1 MIFAISVNKDRET
14 LTKAVLMHN
23 GHVVE
28 DGLHEIFHT
37 PDDVDGELVAC
48 DEWAQSTFCA
58 VIADG
63 YSRKTKYLQA
73 LALGIPCLSS
83 RWIDNCIRQVLIPL
97 SSCPLEWFN

>member
-14 LTKAVLMHN
+14 LTKAVITHN
-23 GHVVE
+23 GYVVE
-28 DGLHEIFHT
+28 DGLDEIFHNS
-37 PDDVDGELVAC
+37 DDVEGDLVIR
-48 DEWAQSTFCA
+48 DEWAESTFCA

-83 RWIDNCIRQVLIPL
+83 RWIDNCIRQVLRTFRNI
-97 SSCPLEWFN
+97 FNDN